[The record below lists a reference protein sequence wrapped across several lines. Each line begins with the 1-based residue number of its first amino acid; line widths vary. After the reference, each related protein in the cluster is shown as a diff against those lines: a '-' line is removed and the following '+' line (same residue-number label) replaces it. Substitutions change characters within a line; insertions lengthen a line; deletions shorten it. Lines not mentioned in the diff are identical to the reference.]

1 MQIENDLNLQLETLS
16 NEELNNEHLD
26 NSNGNYAQDI
36 NSILELITNKN
47 INGYNDLIEYV
58 NINVNLIANGFE
70 NLDQAMK
77 KEIEEKWMIN
87 GIE

>member
-16 NEELNNEHLD
+16 NEELNKERLD

-77 KEIEEKWMIN
+77 KEIEE
-87 GIE
+87 